1 MHSVCHYPKCAIEKR
16 DTMPSEEGAGKKV
29 LVIGTGYIGAE
40 CTKQM
45 QEKGYT
51 VLTARR
57 SEGTEVQLDITKLDS
72 VMALNEHKDL
82 KDGVDHVMV
91 VAGHSTFGDIT
102 KFDAKMWYENFDSK
116 LLCCTRLAV
125 LLLNGTDLKILKE
138 GGSVTI
144 TSGLAARTVSR
155 MWPAV
160 AANCAGIDAFTR
172 CAGVEPPRGC
182 RLNAVA
188 LTTVA
193 ETAAAVGKS
202 TEGCMSAAEVATAYV
217 ESATGT
223 MSGEVFVRGKAGAP
237 SSFGTAVFDHL
248 HNKRQK
254 TS

>member
-1 MHSVCHYPKCAIEKR
+1 MPK
-16 DTMPSEEGAGKKV
+16 MPEAVGDGKKV

-45 QEKGYT
+45 AEKGFK

-57 SEGTEVQLDITKLDS
+57 SEGADVQLDITKIDS
-72 VMALNEHKDL
+72 VLALNDHKDL

-91 VAGHSTFGDIT
+91 VAGHSTFGDVT
-102 KFDAKMWYENFDSK
+102 KFNAKMWYENFESK

-125 LLLNGTDLKILKE
+125 LLLNGEELRILKD

-144 TSGLAARTVSR
+144 TSGLAARTVSKL
-155 MWPAV
+155 WPAV

-202 TEGCMSAAEVATAYV
+202 TEGCMSSAEVATAYV
-217 ESATGT
+217 ESALGT
-223 MSGEVFVRGKAGAP
+223 MSGEVFTRGKAGAP

-248 HNKRQK
+248 HKKRR
-254 TS
+254 TE